1 MLLMSTLVSPGQGIS
16 TFYYHNPLVTDL
28 DQLMPLNAKKKTL
41 VTKSVSQGLIAPCF
55 ALEISD
61 PDAQTL
67 VTKSQALNIRFL

>member
-16 TFYYHNPLVTDL
+16 TFYYHNPLVTNL
-28 DQLMPLNAKKKTL
+28 DQLMPNAKKTL
-41 VTKSVSQGLIAPCF
+41 VTKSVSQGLLAPCF

-67 VTKSQALNIRFL
+67 VTKSQALNVRFL